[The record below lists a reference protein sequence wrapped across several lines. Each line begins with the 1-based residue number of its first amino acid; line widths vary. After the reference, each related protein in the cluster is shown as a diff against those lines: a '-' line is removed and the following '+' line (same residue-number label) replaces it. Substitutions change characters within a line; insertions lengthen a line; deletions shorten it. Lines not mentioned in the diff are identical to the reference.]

1 MFICGGEALKTEMVV
16 RGNPSEVKLDSN
28 VREVLGKIVTEGFEH
43 HYAVVYAD
51 VKEELIELCNR
62 LKIEAVVT

>member
-1 MFICGGEALKTEMVV
+1 MIV

-28 VREVLGKIVTEGFEH
+28 VRKVLEKIVTEGFEH
-43 HYAVVYAD
+43 HYAVVHAD
-51 VKEELIELCNR
+51 LKEELVELCNR